1 MKNNFVQEKICD
13 HKKALIR
20 FEFFFIAWVLLLY
33 LHEKKNMVI
42 NTL

>member
-20 FEFFFIAWVLLLY
+20 FEFFFIAWVLSLY
-33 LHEKKNMVI
+33 LHEKK
-42 NTL
+42 TWL